1 VFHET
6 KAIFDQTLLYLL
18 NMFLPMYFQR
28 SRPKFPFI
36 QTHMQ
41 PDLRYLY
48 APTPVWL
55 DLFFAAT
62 TLATLALLILAVRG
76 TLTLQA
82 VWFLAGLVGL
92 WLAGLGLLAFTNF
105 FQRLD
110 TTPPHFIVAVG
121 PPLLVIVGLFIT
133 SGSRRWLRQLPLSN
147 LTYLHTVRVPVEL
160 TLFGLYLCHQV
171 PELMTFEGSNYDIAA
186 GLTAPVM
193 AYLVFRKPQLS
204 PRWLLVW
211 NVLSLGLVLNIVIH
225 AVLSAPVPF
234 QQFAFEQP
242 NVGILKLPYIWLPG
256 FIVPTVLFSH
266 AVAILQL
273 ATSKQPTHSSYRSE

>member
-1 VFHET
+1 
-6 KAIFDQTLLYLL
+6 
-18 NMFLPMYFQR
+18 
-28 SRPKFPFI
+28 
-36 QTHMQ
+36 MQ

-48 APTPVWL
+48 TPTPIWL

-76 TLTLQA
+76 TISLQA
-82 VWFLAGLVGL
+82 VWFLVGLIGL

-110 TTPPHFIVAVG
+110 TTPPHFIVAIG
-121 PPLLVIVGLFIT
+121 PPLLVIIGLFST
-133 SGSRRWLRQLPLSN
+133 SRSRRWLLRLPLPN
-147 LTYLHTVRVPVEL
+147 LTYLHVVRVPVEL
-160 TLFGLYLCHQV
+160 TLFGLYLYHQV
-171 PELMTFEGSNYDIAA
+171 PELMTFEGRNYDIVA

-193 AYLVFRKPQLS
+193 AYLVFRKPQIS
-204 PRWLLVW
+204 SRWLLVW
-211 NVLSLGLVLNIVIH
+211 NILALGLVLNIVVH
-225 AVLSAPVPF
+225 AVLSAPLPF
-234 QQFAFEQP
+234 QQFAFGQP

-273 ATSKQPTHSSYRSE
+273 ATSKRPTRNSYK